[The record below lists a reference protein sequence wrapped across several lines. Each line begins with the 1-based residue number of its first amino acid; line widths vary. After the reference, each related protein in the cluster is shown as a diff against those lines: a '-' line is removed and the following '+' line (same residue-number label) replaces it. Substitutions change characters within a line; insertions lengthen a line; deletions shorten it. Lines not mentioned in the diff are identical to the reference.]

1 MNLFGT
7 PLSAAVA
14 AILFA
19 GSSPDDPNIARWQ
32 QSLRDARDISVEA
45 AGMASAGKDEEAVR
59 LYEDA
64 MIFGR
69 KAALALHEDGAETSV
84 SSDGETPLDWL
95 IALYRNSS
103 LTRIKLQ
110 DVDGARKDAWG
121 ACLYSQNED
130 IASLEC
136 LEKVCEAGED
146 DMGQLMALKNILQLD
161 EKASQLDS
169 ERRKEIE
176 SSVDALKTKLMS

>member
-7 PLSAAVA
+7 PLSAAAVTA
-14 AILFA
+14 VLFA

-32 QSLRDARDISVEA
+32 QSLRDARDISAEA
-45 AGMASAGKDEEAVR
+45 AGVASAGRDEEAVR

-69 KAALALHEDGAETSV
+69 KAALALHEEGADIDGD
-84 SSDGETPLDWL
+84 SSPLDWL

-136 LEKVCEAGED
+136 LAKVCEAGED

-161 EKASQLDS
+161 DKVSQLDS
-169 ERRKEIE
+169 ERRKAIE
-176 SSVDALKTKLMS
+176 SSVDALKTKLIS

>member
-1 MNLFGT
+1 
-7 PLSAAVA
+7 
-14 AILFA
+14 
-19 GSSPDDPNIARWQ
+19 
-32 QSLRDARDISVEA
+32 
-45 AGMASAGKDEEAVR
+45 MASAGKDEEAVR

-69 KAALALHEDGAETSV
+69 KAALALHEDGADI
-84 SSDGETPLDWL
+84 DGDLSPLDWL

-110 DVDGARKDAWG
+110 DIDGARKDAWG

-136 LEKVCEAGED
+136 LAKVCEAGED

-161 EKASQLDS
+161 DKGSQLDL
-169 ERRKEIE
+169 ERRNEIE

>member
-1 MNLFGT
+1 
-7 PLSAAVA
+7 
-14 AILFA
+14 
-19 GSSPDDPNIARWQ
+19 
-32 QSLRDARDISVEA
+32 
-45 AGMASAGKDEEAVR
+45 
-59 LYEDA
+59 

-69 KAALALHEDGAETSV
+69 KAALALHEDGADIDGD
-84 SSDGETPLDWL
+84 SSPLDWL

-136 LEKVCEAGED
+136 LAKVCEAGED

-161 EKASQLDS
+161 DKDSQLDS

-176 SSVDALKTKLMS
+176 SSVDDLKTKLMS

>member
-14 AILFA
+14 AVLFA

-32 QSLRDARDISVEA
+32 QSLRDARDISAEA

-69 KAALALHEDGAETSV
+69 KAALALHEDGADTS
-84 SSDGETPLDWL
+84 SLDWL

-110 DVDGARKDAWG
+110 DIDGARKDAWG

-136 LEKVCEAGED
+136 LAKVCEAGED

-161 EKASQLDS
+161 DKGSQLDL
-169 ERRKEIE
+169 ERRNEIE